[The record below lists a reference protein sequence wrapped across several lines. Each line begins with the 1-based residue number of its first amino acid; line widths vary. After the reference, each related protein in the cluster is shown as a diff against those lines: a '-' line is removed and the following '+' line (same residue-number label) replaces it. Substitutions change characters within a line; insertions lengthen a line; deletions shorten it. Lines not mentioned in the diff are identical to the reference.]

1 MWTSQVFGFCNLYSE
16 VDAHSWLKVCTE
28 LFVGESKLNTW
39 QRTKNSVNSDLN
51 WKLSQHEN
59 GPEHETRLA
68 DPGLAKHEHLQA
80 DEAFQDLQQGDV
92 CDRLAEAL
100 AHCSGKSGPVPCYRG
115 DNRPTTSMIS
125 TIVSTCIGGRA
136 SYWRSRLHK
145 HCGQWNRWPEA
156 SYILLMMMVLLFV
169 VVCCCLLLVVVG
181 RCLSLVILCCWW
193 LFVVGRCLSLVV
205 VCRCLSLFVVCRWL
219 LFVIGRCLSLVF
231 VIFHHHIWNAWVVR
245 IPKV

>member
-16 VDAHSWLKVCTE
+16 VDAHSWQKVCTE

-100 AHCSGKSGPVPCYRG
+100 APCSGKTSKSGPGPCYRG

-145 HCGQWNRWPEA
+145 HCGHWNRWPEA
-156 SYILLMMMVLLFV
+156 SYIFLYRVLLMMMVLLFFIV
-169 VVCCCLLLVVVG
+169 LYKNRWSEASYVFVLIAYCWWWWRWWWWWWWWWSCCC
-181 RCLSLVILCCWW
+181 C
-193 LFVVGRCLSLVV
+193 
-205 VCRCLSLFVVCRWL
+205 WL
-219 LFVIGRCLSLVF
+219 L
-231 VIFHHHIWNAWVVR
+231 
-245 IPKV
+245 P